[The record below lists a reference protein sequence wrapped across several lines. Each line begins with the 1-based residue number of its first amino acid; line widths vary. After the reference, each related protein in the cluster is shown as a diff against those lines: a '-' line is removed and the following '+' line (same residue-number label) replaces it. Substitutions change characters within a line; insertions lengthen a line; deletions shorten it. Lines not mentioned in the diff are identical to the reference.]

1 MGKCTRGGVRGYE
14 RLCEWRTRGERGV
27 ERGGERGEQGASEGR
42 ARGERGAS
50 EGRARGERGAS
61 EGRTR
66 GKDEGAREGCNLAG
80 AKEGEKYLILLM
92 IGVAF

>member
-1 MGKCTRGGVRGYE
+1 MRGYE

-27 ERGGERGEQGASEGR
+27 ERGGERGEQ
-42 ARGERGAS
+42 GAS

>member
-1 MGKCTRGGVRGYE
+1 MNVCAS
-14 RLCEWRTRGERGV
+14 GERG
-27 ERGGERGEQGASEGR
+27 ASEASSEAANGANKGR
-42 ARGERGAS
+42 VRGERGAS
-50 EGRARGERGAS
+50 EGRARGE
-61 EGRTR
+61 RTR